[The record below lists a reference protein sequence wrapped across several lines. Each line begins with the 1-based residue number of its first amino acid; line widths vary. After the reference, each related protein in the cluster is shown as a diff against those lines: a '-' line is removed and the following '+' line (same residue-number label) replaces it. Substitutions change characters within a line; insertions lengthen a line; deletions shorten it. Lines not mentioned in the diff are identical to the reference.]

1 MTAVLALINSKL
13 QTPRWEEKTAI
24 IAKVASSAP
33 ALRWQAFDA
42 CPHTAARCSAPSITG
57 ALATTSTRRSLGIRP
72 RANVEDANAMATTAT
87 GTRLWWT

>member
-24 IAKVASSAP
+24 IAKVASS
-33 ALRWQAFDA
+33 
-42 CPHTAARCSAPSITG
+42 ARCSAPSITG